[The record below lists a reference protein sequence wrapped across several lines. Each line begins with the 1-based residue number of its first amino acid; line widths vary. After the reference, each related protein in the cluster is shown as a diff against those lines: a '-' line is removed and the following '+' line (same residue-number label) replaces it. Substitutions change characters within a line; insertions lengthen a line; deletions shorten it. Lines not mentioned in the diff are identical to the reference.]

1 MYYKLCIMH
10 YELMWAFRQAVGL
23 SAISLLAYPAPES
36 RPRIPSPVPAP
47 ESRIPFPV
55 PAPES
60 CSPSPHPNPVPCPR
74 TRIPLAKD
82 AASIP
87 NAKWRLDKCAASL

>member
-10 YELMWAFRQAVGL
+10 YELMWAFRLRRRAFRYIFARL
-23 SAISLLAYPAPES
+23 S
-36 RPRIPSPVPAP
+36 RPRIPNPVPRPRTRILFPVPAP
-47 ESRIPFPV
+47 ESRPL
-55 PAPES
+55 
-60 CSPSPHPNPVPCPR
+60 SPHPNPVPRSR

-87 NAKWRLDKCAASL
+87 NAKW

>member
-1 MYYKLCIMH
+1 MH
-10 YELMWAFRQAVGL
+10 YELIWAFRQAVGL

-36 RPRIPSPVPAP
+36 R
-47 ESRIPFPV
+47 
-55 PAPES
+55 
-60 CSPSPHPNPVPCPR
+60 SPSPCPR
-74 TRIPLAKD
+74 TRILLAKD